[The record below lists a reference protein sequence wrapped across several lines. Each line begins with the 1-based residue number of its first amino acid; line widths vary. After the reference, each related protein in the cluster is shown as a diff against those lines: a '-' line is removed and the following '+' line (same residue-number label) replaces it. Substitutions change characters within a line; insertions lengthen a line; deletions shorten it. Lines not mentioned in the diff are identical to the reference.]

1 MDKLNNNLEDKTKE
15 LSNILDKDYFHV
27 NVSYNEKCIGLTE
40 WSIYYKNLND
50 EDYWSEENKA
60 LLTSKQN
67 GIADIYKLKDC
78 FENIKKEY
86 YNKKAVNILIRTSS
100 LYWLLYKIKE
110 KSYKDM
116 LRIYYVY
123 MIAFT
128 IASVIIKNIILSV
141 VNMAM
146 TILGAII
153 LIIQNKKTSE
163 LMSEKRNEIVEM
175 ILKEEMRKDG
185 KEILKRLEEGIKND
199 F

>member
-27 NVSYNEKCIGLTE
+27 NVSYNEKCTGLTE

-100 LYWLLYKIKE
+100 LYWSLYEIKE

-123 MIAFT
+123 MIAFI
-128 IASVIIKNIILSV
+128 IASVIIKNITLSV

-153 LIIQNKKTSE
+153 LIIQDKKTSE

-199 F
+199 I